1 MPSQQSFKDLKVSF
15 KPHPVTGDL
24 MVAKDDAAIKQAVVN
39 LIMTI
44 PGERPFINKLG
55 SSLNTLL
62 FEPLDFAVA
71 SQIESEIRLV
81 LRQFEPRIN
90 VTDLQ
95 VEPNFLDNAFDVHLE
110 FRIRGRQDDPTFDLN
125 FLLQRTQ

>member
-1 MPSQQSFKDLKVSF
+1 
-15 KPHPVTGDL
+15 

-44 PGERPFINKLG
+44 PGERPFNNKLG
-55 SSLNTLL
+55 SSLNALL

-81 LRQFEPRIN
+81 LRQFEPRII

-95 VEPNFLDNAFDVHLE
+95 VEPNLLLNGLSPGIVM
-110 FRIRGRQDDPTFDLN
+110 IRLTTACLIAASSLATIKSPVTGCGLKDTFKSLKDC
-125 FLLQRTQ
+125 

>member
-1 MPSQQSFKDLKVSF
+1 
-15 KPHPVTGDL
+15 

-39 LIMTI
+39 LIMTT
-44 PGERPFINKLG
+44 PGERPFNNKLG

-71 SQIESEIRLV
+71 SQIDGEIRLV
-81 LRQFEPRIN
+81 LRQFEPRII